1 MDTIQDQQLAI
12 KVKDEREC
20 VYYDIIGKLTSR
32 LKELEKGEVDNRLQW
47 QNEKERI
54 LGAQH
59 EVQTVCQEQLQ
70 SFYELNK
77 KSQVVIERLE
87 TELLE
92 ALLTY
97 IHMISA
103 RKELERTN
111 RVIHQQHEM
120 YYQLYNH
127 KNHHHASPMILDD
140 LPLTEKFI
148 DTGNHLLYNTF
159 TGKGSLSSQYKKS
172 KRIGS
177 VDKSNNLSAIKQL
190 KGGYSSFVAA
200 ASRNEVFKAT
210 PKSTRKGTRVSSILG
225 GGVKG
230 KENLTKSFIN

>member
-12 KVKDEREC
+12 KVKD
-20 VYYDIIGKLTSR
+20 DIIGKLTSR

-92 ALLTY
+92 A
-97 IHMISA
+97 

-127 KNHHHASPMILDD
+127 KNHHASPMILDD

>member
-12 KVKDEREC
+12 KVKD
-20 VYYDIIGKLTSR
+20 DIIGKLTSR

-92 ALLTY
+92 A
-97 IHMISA
+97 

-127 KNHHHASPMILDD
+127 KNYHHASPMILDD

-148 DTGNHLLYNTF
+148 DTGNLLYNTF
-159 TGKGSLSSQYKKS
+159 TGKGCLSSQYKKS

-177 VDKSNNLSAIKQL
+177 VDKSNNLSGTKQF